1 MDNDSSAMACANA
14 GKGFWARRI
23 VDANEAIKD
32 KVLFK
37 FLAIRDNI
45 ACKFRFLDD
54 TTVHFMGQGQDAKAL
69 TGESLHIDVDIPT
82 SLGS

>member
-1 MDNDSSAMACANA
+1 MDNDSSAMASANA
-14 GKGFWARRI
+14 GKRFWARRI

-45 ACKFRFLDD
+45 ASKFRFMDD
-54 TTVHFMGQGQDAKAL
+54 TAVHFMGQGQDTKAL
-69 TGESLHIDVDIPT
+69 TSESLHIEVDIPA